1 MRLMGRGACL
11 LLGVLSLIACAST
24 VPPSRLAH
32 YLGQQAITDASAL
45 ALPEQRPIR
54 AGLVVIADTSAPDA
68 ALALPDEAQNRLA
81 QSLKEQINRSLPIA
95 IEKIIPTEEVKP
107 GGDLADLTALGKS
120 QGVEYLAVA
129 VLSSTEQEYPIYV
142 FLGWTSYMQPG
153 FRRDNWSLVEIALID
168 VKAGRPV
175 LQAEGRGWATLDS
188 PTAPAINQWYPVIY
202 LRPQDPERRFWPP
215 TFEGAPNT
223 LRVVSMNQASR
234 RVILNLQ
241 DAWIQKRQAELA
253 QVQG

>member
-1 MRLMGRGACL
+1 MRMTGRSTCL
-11 LLGVLSLIACAST
+11 LLGVLSLVACASA
-24 VPPSRLAH
+24 VPPSRLAN
-32 YLGQQAITDASAL
+32 YLGQRAITDASAV
-45 ALPEQRPIR
+45 ALPEQRPLR

-68 ALALPDEAQNRLA
+68 APALPDEAQNRLA
-81 QSLKEQINRSLPIA
+81 QNLKDQINQSLPIA
-95 IEKIIPTEEVKP
+95 IEKIIQAEGIKP
-107 GGDLADLTALGKS
+107 GGDVAELIALGKD

-142 FLGWTSYMQPG
+142 FLGWTTHVQPG

-168 VKAGRPV
+168 VKTGRPV

-202 LRPQDPERRFWPP
+202 LRPQDPDRRFWPP

-241 DAWIQKRQAELA
+241 DMWIQKRQAELA